1 MAPYRRAFP
10 VHASAARGP
19 RSRYTAGMDLD
30 VVVVGAGA
38 IGLATAR
45 ALAAAGR
52 QVMVL
57 EQTRAIG
64 SGVSSRNSEV
74 IHAGIYYPQGSLK
87 ARFCVAG
94 RRALYAFCQA
104 RGVPHHRCGKL
115 IVATGPEQVAALE
128 GVAARASANGVA
140 GLRLLS
146 GAQARRL
153 EPALRAEAALLSPE
167 TGVFDSHAYM
177 LALLG
182 EAQSRGA
189 EIVLAVTVTALAW
202 EKGAWAIFVEGED
215 RPVAR
220 ARTVVNAAGLGAQ
233 ALASRIKGRTPST
246 GHRCTM
252 RKAATSC
259 CRAARRSAA

>member
-1 MAPYRRAFP
+1 
-10 VHASAARGP
+10 
-19 RSRYTAGMDLD
+19 MDLD